1 MTKMWENIN
10 GELIWIDKE
19 MGWEENERH
28 NLVGNDKVCSCG
40 DVRRHG
46 DRLSAGGVA
55 VGVAGGMIAAKV
67 ATRVGS
73 WLVWIVAIILF
84 AMIVL

>member
-1 MTKMWENIN
+1 MWENIN

-19 MGWEENERH
+19 MGYEEYERY
-28 NLVGNDKVCSCG
+28 NSVGNDKVCSCG
-40 DVRRHG
+40 DLRRHG

-55 VGVAGGMIAAKV
+55 VGVAGGMIAAKAV
-67 ATRVGS
+67 SRVGS

>member
-1 MTKMWENIN
+1 MWENIN

-19 MGWEENERH
+19 MGYQENERYNSADIH
-28 NLVGNDKVCSCG
+28 STCTCG
-40 DVRRHG
+40 DVRCHG

-67 ATRVGS
+67 VSRVGS
-73 WLVWIVAIILF
+73 WLLCVAGILTLT
-84 AMIVL
+84 MIFM

>member
-1 MTKMWENIN
+1 MWENIN
-10 GELIWIDKE
+10 GEYIWIDKE

-28 NLVGNDKVCSCG
+28 NFVGNDQVCSCG
-40 DVRRHG
+40 DMRDHGRR
-46 DRLSAGGVA
+46 LTAGGVA
-55 VGVAGGMIAAKV
+55 VGVAGGMIAAKA

-73 WLVWIVAIILF
+73 WLAWIVAIILF

>member
-1 MTKMWENIN
+1 MWENIN

-19 MGWEENERH
+19 MGWEENERY
-28 NLVGNDKVCSCG
+28 NSVGNDKVCSCG
-40 DVRRHG
+40 DVRCHG
-46 DRLSAGGVA
+46 DRLTAGGVA

>member
-1 MTKMWENIN
+1 MWESIN
-10 GELIWIDKE
+10 GEYIWIDKE

-28 NLVGNDKVCSCG
+28 NSDGNDKICTCG

-55 VGVAGGMIAAKV
+55 VGVAGGMIAAK
-67 ATRVGS
+67 AASRVGS
-73 WLVWIVAIILF
+73 WLLWIACLIFI
-84 AMIVL
+84 AMVML

>member
-1 MTKMWENIN
+1 MWENIN

-19 MGWEENERH
+19 MGWEENERY
-28 NLVGNDKVCSCG
+28 NSVGDDKVCSCC

-55 VGVAGGMIAAKV
+55 VGVAGGMIAAKAV
-67 ATRVGS
+67 PRMGS
-73 WLVWIVAIILF
+73 WLLWIAGLAFI
-84 AMIVL
+84 AMVLL